1 MKAIDVHVGDEVHG
15 GLGRTAARPLLAVSQ
30 VVAEEYEARA
40 EILRVEGLSS
50 QMC

>member
-1 MKAIDVHVGDEVHG
+1 MGDEVHG
-15 GLGRTAARPLLAVSQ
+15 GLGRTAARPLLVVCQ
-30 VVAEEYEARA
+30 VVAEEYETRA

>member
-1 MKAIDVHVGDEVHG
+1 VGDEVHD
-15 GLGRTAARPLLAVSQ
+15 GLGRTAAHPLLVVCQ

-50 QMC
+50 QIC